1 MLDIKLENLGNNKE
15 YSKKIKK
22 RFGGDFLSTRLFI
35 IAITPAL
42 IIIVGLYLS
51 DRYDREPLKILLITY
66 LLGALSVI
74 PTILVEELLSFFN
87 IFPGI
92 LGAFYTAFIV
102 AGFTEEYFKRLVV
115 LKTAYNSKYFNEKL
129 DGIVYAV
136 FASMGFATVENVIYV
151 VYRYSNNP
159 YIGLYRGIL
168 SVPAHGVFAVTM
180 GYYLSLAKFGSNELR
195 RKRSYRR
202 SLYMP
207 IIFHG
212 IFDFILMANIP
223 QLTIIFVPYVIYL
236 WWLNE
241 RRLSR
246 YIYDSK
252 SKFIGIREK
261 RE

>member
-1 MLDIKLENLGNNKE
+1 M
-15 YSKKIKK
+15 
-22 RFGGDFLSTRLFI
+22 STRLFI

-42 IIIVGLYLS
+42 VITVGLYLS
-51 DRYDREPLKILLITY
+51 DRYDKEPLKLLLITY
-66 LLGALSVI
+66 ILGALSVI
-74 PTILVEELLSFFN
+74 PTIFVEELLTVFN
-87 IFPGI
+87 VFPGI

-115 LKTAYNSKYFNEKL
+115 LKVAYKSKYFNEKL

-136 FASMGFATVENVIYV
+136 FASMGFATIENVIYV

-180 GYYLSLAKFGSNELR
+180 GYYLSLAKFSTIEE
-195 RKRSYRR
+195 RKRRAYRR

-241 RRLSR
+241 RKLSK
-246 YIYDSK
+246 YLYDSR
-252 SKFIGIREK
+252 SRFIGTREK
-261 RE
+261 RK

>member
-1 MLDIKLENLGNNKE
+1 M
-15 YSKKIKK
+15 
-22 RFGGDFLSTRLFI
+22 STRLFI

-42 IIIVGLYLS
+42 VITVGLYLS
-51 DRYDREPLKILLITY
+51 DRYDREPLKLLLITY
-66 LLGALSVI
+66 ILGALSVI
-74 PTILVEELLSFFN
+74 PTIFVEELLSVFN
-87 IFPGI
+87 VFPGI

-115 LKTAYNSKYFNEKL
+115 LKVAYKSKYFNEKL

-136 FASMGFATVENVIYV
+136 FASMGFATIENVIYV

-180 GYYLSLAKFGSNELR
+180 GYYLYLAKFSTIEE
-195 RKRSYRR
+195 RKRRAYRR

-241 RRLSR
+241 RKLSK
-246 YIYDSK
+246 YLYDSR
-252 SKFIGIREK
+252 SRFIGTREK
-261 RE
+261 RK